1 MRTDDVRGRR
11 VLLALDAGPPFGG
24 RDFRTSGVGGTEAC
38 VVLLAEALVARGA
51 LVVVAN
57 RITAATAD
65 AGVRY
70 VPIALLG
77 DEPFDL
83 VLLFKHW
90 SDAVANRGTT
100 RLFLW
105 TDVHVPDPADLA
117 RCGAWAH
124 ASLTLSEYQRARL
137 TQVIRRTR
145 IEAVGAPIETADY
158 AEVPTAK
165 ERLLIYCSVP
175 DRGLYYLKD
184 MFPAIRRRVPDARLI
199 ITSDF
204 SLWGAPAAKEAFMRF
219 FAGQAGVEYAGHV
232 TRPEL
237 VAWQRRA
244 LVMAYPCTFEE
255 GFCIAAAECMAAG
268 AVPVTTRDY
277 ALVTTVGDS
286 GVLVG
291 GRPRSWFYRRRFVR
305 ACVELLTN
313 DARRRELSARG
324 RARALERYAPAV
336 VLDHILRVAAA
347 AQGGD

>member
-1 MRTDDVRGRR
+1 MHTYDVRGRR
-11 VLLALDAGPPFGG
+11 VLLVLDAGPPFTG

-57 RITAATAD
+57 RIADAKMD

-70 VPIALLG
+70 VSIASLG
-77 DEPFDL
+77 DEAFDL

-100 RLFLW
+100 RLFFW
-105 TDVHVPDPADLA
+105 TDVHVPDPAKLA

-124 ASLTLSEYQRARL
+124 ALLTLSEYQRAPL
-137 TQVIRRTR
+137 TQATGGMHIDT
-145 IEAVGAPIETADY
+145 VGAPIETADY
-158 AEVPTAK
+158 VEAATVK
-165 ERLLIYCSVP
+165 EPLLIYCSVP

-184 MFPAIRRRVPDARLI
+184 IFPAVRRRVPDARLV

-204 SLWGAPAAKEAFMRF
+204 SLWGAPAAKDAFMRF

-244 LVMAYPCTFEE
+244 RVMAYPCTFEE
-255 GFCIAAAECMAAG
+255 GFCLIGLMREQG
-268 AVPVTTRDY
+268 DEISVTTRDY
-277 ALVTTVGDS
+277 ALVTTIGDG

-305 ACVELLTN
+305 ACIELLT
-313 DARRRELSARG
+313 DDGRWRDLSARG

-336 VLDHILRVAAA
+336 VLDHILHAAA
-347 AQGGD
+347 AAHTTD